1 MSEIPVIQVLE
12 KERYFTQHL
21 VSLPDAVPY
30 APLGP
35 SSVRVRTKVIS
46 LTSNNMTYAKAGF
59 LLKLW
64 GVHPMPPCTP
74 APFDD
79 TTKYGRINCWGFAE
93 VLDST
98 HPSVGKGSYMWG
110 YLPIGTLA
118 QELVVEKG
126 SVQGQVFV
134 KNDYR
139 QDIFPMYNRYFVFP
153 SELRSLI
160 GSRSESVAYDA
171 ILRIMYETSYLVNRF
186 VFTPDPKDTIN
197 PGPDGVAWDSGKAD
211 IKGATIICLAPG
223 SKVALSF
230 ARELRHG
237 EKKPVAKV
245 IGAAS
250 DYSIEFVRKT
260 GEYDEVVSTHEEPS
274 KILARIPDN
283 GKIVLVDFGG
293 RGGVA
298 KKWATAFSKARDD
311 VLLLDCGIEISEQSS
326 SEVLASFQ
334 QAQSVTPTFA
344 SAQINASDIRDRA
357 LAKVGEEKYFRD
369 FEEAWDTFKR
379 APIRGLRISWG
390 SGLDDVKKG
399 WDSLARGMVEPDEGL
414 VYVI

>member
-1 MSEIPVIQVLE
+1 MSEIPAIQVLE

-30 APLGP
+30 PPLGP
-35 SSVRVRTKVIS
+35 SSVRVRTKVMS

-59 LLKLW
+59 LLKWW
-64 GVHPMPPCTP
+64 GVHPLPHSTP
-74 APFDD
+74 APFNDA
-79 TTKYGRINCWGFAE
+79 TKYGRINCWGFAE

-98 HPSVGKGSYMWG
+98 HPSVTKGGYLWG

-118 QELVVEKG
+118 QDLIVEKG
-126 SVQGQVFV
+126 TVSGQIFV

-139 QDIFPMYNRYFVFP
+139 QDIFSIYNRYFVFP
-153 SELRSLI
+153 PEL
-160 GSRSESVAYDA
+160 GSRIDSRAESVAYDA

-186 VFTPDPKDTIN
+186 VFTTEPKETVI
-197 PGPDGVAWDSGKAD
+197 PGPDGVAWDSNKAD
-211 IKGATIICLAPG
+211 IKSAMIICLAPG

-250 DYSIEFVRKT
+250 DYSIEFVRET
-260 GEYDEVVSTHEEPS
+260 GEYDEVISTSDEPS
-274 KILARIPDN
+274 KVLAEIPSDN
-283 GKIVLVDFGG
+283 KIVLVDFGG
-293 RGGVA
+293 RGGIA
-298 KKWATAFSKARDD
+298 KKWAVAISKNHKN
-311 VLLLDCGIEISEQSS
+311 VLLMDCGREISEQSS

-334 QAQSVTPTFA
+334 QPQAVTYE
-344 SAQINASDIRDRA
+344 SAQINASDMRDRA
-357 LAKVGEEKYFRD
+357 IAKVGEEKYFRD
-369 FEEAWDTFKR
+369 FEEAWDTFKKT
-379 APIRGLRISWG
+379 PIRSLRISWG
-390 SGLDDVKKG
+390 TGLDDVLKG
-399 WDSLARGMVEPDEGL
+399 WKSLAAGMVQPDEGL